1 MSVHFSQERMKR
13 ALDAHDAW
21 WTGAL
26 DRPLMK
32 VTLTDAYAG
41 ERAPAVPFLSQA
53 SCADFSYTPH
63 ELIERIDCELS
74 KYEFLG
80 GAFPMVNFDSFG
92 PGVLAAMCGAVL
104 DNSSGRVWFFPQ
116 EKKNCG
122 TST

>member
-1 MSVHFSQERMKR
+1 MPVHFSQERMKR

-21 WTGAL
+21 WAGAL

-63 ELIERIDCELS
+63 VRTDEVC
-74 KYEFLG
+74 
-80 GAFPMVNFDSFG
+80 
-92 PGVLAAMCGAVL
+92 CGARRI
-104 DNSSGRVWFFPQ
+104 S
-116 EKKNCG
+116 E
-122 TST
+122 